1 MSNFLSRRFQNMCPY
16 APGEQPRGMEYIK
29 LNTNESPFPPSEK
42 VINAL
47 SSREV
52 EKLRLYSDP
61 LSKLSTEAIAE
72 FYKIKPTQVLVT
84 NGSDEALAFIY
95 TAFCDNEK
103 EVVVPEI
110 SYGFYPVFCELLG
123 LKYNFIP
130 LKSDFKVDVE
140 AFCNLNKNIVIAN
153 PNAPT
158 GIAISIE
165 DIRKIALT
173 NPVNVVVIDEAYVD
187 FGAESAVGLLA
198 ELNNLI
204 IVQTFSKSRSL
215 AGARLGMILAS
226 EEIIEDLNKI
236 KFSFNPYNVNRLTDI
251 AGCEA
256 IKDVAYFNIC
266 AGEIIQNRDYL
277 TNGLISL
284 GFEVLPS
291 KANFIFVRREGIS
304 GKLLYLSL
312 KEKGILVRHFDNAKI
327 EEFVRIS
334 IGTKS
339 QMDTLLKR
347 IAEILQKEK
356 LI

>member
-1 MSNFLSRRFQNMCPY
+1 MSEFLSKRFESLKPY
-16 APGEQPRGMEYIK
+16 VPGEQPKGTEYIK
-29 LNTNESPFPPSEK
+29 LNTNEAPFPPSDK
-42 VINAL
+42 VVSAISVAQ
-47 SSREV
+47 V

-61 LSKLSTEAIAE
+61 LATLSTTAIAN
-72 FYKIKPTQVLVT
+72 YYGLKPSQVLVT

-95 TAFCDNEK
+95 TAFCDQEK

-130 LKSDFKVDVE
+130 LKEDFKVDVS

-158 GIAISIE
+158 GIAIGLD
-165 DIRKIALT
+165 DIKKIALT

-187 FGAESAVGLLA
+187 FGAESATALLS
-198 ELNNLI
+198 ELKNLI
-204 IVQTFSKSRSL
+204 IVQTFSKSRAL
-215 AGARLGMILAS
+215 AGARLGMIMAS
-226 EEIIEDLNKI
+226 EEIISDLNKI

-256 IKDVAYFNIC
+256 IKDVGYFKAC
-266 AGEIIQNRDYL
+266 VAEIIENRNYL
-277 TNGLISL
+277 TDGLKAL

-291 KANFIFVRREGIS
+291 MANFVFAKKEGLD
-304 GKLLYLSL
+304 GKQFYLNL
-312 KEKGILVRHFDNAKI
+312 KDRGILVRHFDNFKI
-327 EEFVRIS
+327 KDFVRIS
-334 IGTKS
+334 IGTKE
-339 QMDTLLKR
+339 QMKTLLEKTS
-347 IAEILQKEK
+347 EILNKEK